1 MRERKTRIIRI
12 IYHIIMG
19 EGEGGS
25 SNVSIVYSI
34 RMGGTML
41 GGGTSIVL
49 PLPFCIKP
57 DKLIAVDNLNL
68 MIDCP
73 PLNKE

>member
-1 MRERKTRIIRI
+1 
-12 IYHIIMG
+12 MG
-19 EGEGGS
+19 GGGGGVGKGELG
-25 SNVSIVYSI
+25 NTKVSIVYSI
-34 RMGGTML
+34 RMGGGGGGGEELCL

-68 MIDCP
+68 RIYCP
-73 PLNKE
+73 PLNNE